1 MHASFIASRVA
12 SRSPSRPVARLARA
26 RRDMGHGTSRYFA
39 PIRARLSRA
48 RYDDDDDD
56 DDDDARRVTR
66 RVTRRATRANANA
79 RPRSV
84 SPMSTVSSSSS
95 SEEAAAEEANEGRNA
110 RASPSPREPTRR
122 RRRRRDGSNANA
134 RARASPSS
142 PEAKAVRARERMR
155 KFIARGSKANERSR
169 YDYRSRAKGVM
180 GFEKFS
186 DDDEDSAA
194 GDEDSWM
201 VDEEEEEV
209 DEEGEE
215 EGDDGEEDDE
225 DAFGARRR
233 RRKRT
238 NPFESGEDEENEA
251 PEPTRRRLI
260 RKMDVSDARDE
271 KTAKTAKT
279 KTPEKRSSARV
290 KTQRAKKSREA
301 AQHAESLMKSSLDDV
316 MLRQEEQDRLSN
328 ESASSATDDDDGFIV
343 DDDGEN
349 EDEDEVMNVTPRKKR
364 LSLGAH
370 VDEALRSDDGPAL
383 IRALARLDEVPR
395 QGRVLI
401 SAAAYNASSVVPMLL
416 GKGIRIDGALGKRG
430 DARVHLD
437 DVSEALHAACERGH
451 VDFVHAVRNCIGL
464 AQFCRGGPA
473 GGWPRN
479 ACGGTLVHSA
489 ANNEA
494 ASAECVAAAI
504 MAESSSGDNSKMAL
518 PSWTTLDDDAQGGR
532 TALMIAVSAGDGWEN
547 CVAELVRDIK
557 RFGPAKT
564 RAVLQLKEPR
574 NGCTAIHFAA
584 SSGAV
589 KLLQI
594 FISECEAS
602 VNAKDYAS
610 ATPLHYASMV
620 GKTEAVRLLL
630 HHHAD
635 RLARDES
642 GWIPL
647 LYANFHSERDAVLE
661 LLRERVVPQL
671 EMMCASARGDATEKT
686 VQQVQ
691 KVFELLATI
700 PEYYDSINECVAR
713 DRATVFPIIEILR
726 ASNIMSILDM
736 KNRLAILR
744 TNYVQPAVSYS
755 TGFKV
760 TKQGDLWK
768 SLVRRYQSNKTMFL
782 GSSVSCSYEAY
793 GSSGP
798 GVTRDVFTSIA
809 KELCD
814 ADLEHV
820 QLFEQDD
827 AQTYVLKRGLDRAS
841 RKMELV
847 MFGEVMALVLL
858 NCKNALLP
866 IPFSSLFMRR
876 VLSSSEKEFSLDG
889 LENAYPQEVKS
900 IRYVLEC
907 DDPETLE
914 TLSLSFTDEK
924 GVLVDVTSAN
934 RARFASSKRR
944 EMTQRIIDD
953 DSASD
958 IRDGLL
964 HVLQPAALGM
974 LSPEEFILAVC
985 GSHDIDVDEWRRFA
999 DAPSSQQLSWL
1010 WNIVGRMKTDEKAL
1024 LLQFSTGSALVPVGG
1039 FAKLS
1044 PRWSVHFNEYM
1055 SAAKLPT
1062 TSTCFNTMNCP
1073 KYPSEEIFEQRLMT
1087 AIRHGAAGFA
1097 FG

>member
-1 MHASFIASRVA
+1 MRASFIASRVA
-12 SRSPSRPVARLARA
+12 SRSPSRPYARLARA
-26 RRDMGHGTSRYFA
+26 RRDMGHGTSRYVA

-48 RYDDDDDD
+48 RRDDDDDD
-56 DDDDARRVTR
+56 ADARRVTR

-95 SEEAAAEEANEGRNA
+95 SEEEEEAAADEANERRNA

-122 RRRRRDGSNANA
+122 RRRRRDGSNA
-134 RARASPSS
+134 RAASSS
-142 PEAKAVRARERMR
+142 PEAEAVRARERVR
-155 KFIARGSKANERSR
+155 RFVAKGSKANERSR

-201 VDEEEEEV
+201 VDEEEEGE
-209 DEEGEE
+209 EEGEE
-215 EGDDGEEDDE
+215 EEGEEEEEDE

-238 NPFESGEDEENEA
+238 NPFESGEDEETEA

-271 KTAKTAKT
+271 KAAKTTTTTT

-343 DDDGEN
+343 DDYGEN

-416 GKGIRIDGALGKRG
+416 GKGMRIDGALGKRG

-451 VDFVHAVRNCIGL
+451 ADFVHAVRNCIGL

-489 ANNEA
+489 SNNEA

-532 TALMIAVSAGDGWEN
+532 TALMIAVSAGDRWEN

-557 RFGPAKT
+557 RFGPEKT

-620 GKTEAVRLLL
+620 GKTEAVRFLL

-661 LLRERVVPQL
+661 LLRERVVAQL
-671 EMMCASARGDATEKT
+671 EMMCASAQGDATKKT
-686 VQQVQ
+686 IQQVQ

-713 DRATVFPIIEILR
+713 DPATVFPIIEMLR

-744 TNYVQPAVSYS
+744 TNYVQPAVRYS
-755 TGFKV
+755 TWLKV

-768 SLVRRYQSNKTMFL
+768 SLVRRYQSNKTIFL

-858 NCKNALLP
+858 NRKNALLP

-876 VLSSSEKEFSLDG
+876 VLSSSEKKFSLDE

-900 IRYVLEC
+900 IRYILEC

-914 TLSLSFTDEK
+914 SLSLSFTDEK

-934 RARFASSKRR
+934 RARFASRKRL

-964 HVLQPAALGM
+964 HVLKPAALGM
-974 LSPEEFILAVC
+974 LSLEEFILAVC
-985 GSHDIDVDEWRRFA
+985 GSHDIDVDEWRRFT

-1055 SAAKLPT
+1055 PAAKLPT
-1062 TSTCFNTMNCP
+1062 TSTCINTMNCP

-1097 FG
+1097 FA